1 MKLSSAGMRT
11 PLPSCRKN
19 PALTP
24 SGGCCIELEG
34 SVATCEIWVPSRFLF
49 FPLVWDPLA
58 VRGRG
63 EEGEMNAG
71 DWNCGRSGVKGVIPP
86 LWDDLLERTAW
97 VARDWE
103 GKDRSFKVELWF
115 KEKTV
120 KGLRS
125 SEKKEEWM
133 RSRSVPLISDCYV

>member
-1 MKLSSAGMRT
+1 
-11 PLPSCRKN
+11 
-19 PALTP
+19 
-24 SGGCCIELEG
+24 
-34 SVATCEIWVPSRFLF
+34 
-49 FPLVWDPLA
+49 
-58 VRGRG
+58 
-63 EEGEMNAG
+63 MNAG

-125 SEKKEEWM
+125 SEEGRVNEISLGAFDLRLLRFKIEKEQG
-133 RSRSVPLISDCYV
+133 